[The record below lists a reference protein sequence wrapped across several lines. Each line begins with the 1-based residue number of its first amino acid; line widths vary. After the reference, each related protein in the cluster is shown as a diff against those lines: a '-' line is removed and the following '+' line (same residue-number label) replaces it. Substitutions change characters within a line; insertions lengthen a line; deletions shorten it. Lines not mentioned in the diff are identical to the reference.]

1 MFKRLKSWKIFLKN
15 QNKLLDMKKIQ
26 SLKEKHNWM
35 ELTAGLCIV
44 KKISEVGDTAIGTI
58 QNKIQRG
65 KRAKI

>member
-1 MFKRLKSWKIFLKN
+1 MENIFKEPKQTSRHE
-15 QNKLLDMKKIQ
+15 KIQ

-65 KRAKI
+65 KRAKT